1 MRENDA
7 FNGITDVMQAIASSD
22 IAINEVWPQRG
33 KLSGGKLREKLVG
46 QTSLVAY
53 QQPYVLSAS
62 PSTSPSYWS
71 FCNRHL
77 LTKPARVP
85 ELT

>member
-33 KLSGGKLREKLVG
+33 KLSGGKLREKLV
-46 QTSLVAY
+46 LVRHRWWHISSRTYLAHRR
-53 QQPYVLSAS
+53 QHRRATGASA
-62 PSTSPSYWS
+62 TGIY
-71 FCNRHL
+71 
-77 LTKPARVP
+77 
-85 ELT
+85 